1 MGGQGSHFRIAHA
14 AGDPGPGRSACLAR
28 SYLPASSRLPSY
40 WPGPLTVRSRRLDS
54 FLSPSAQMAPCASQS
69 VVAGRVIVT
78 SPLESGLT
86 TISHRRFLPLTS
98 RRAPVTV
105 PPSTVKAWSR
115 IVV

>member
-1 MGGQGSHFRIAHA
+1 MQRH
-14 AGDPGPGRSACLAR
+14 GRACLAR
-28 SYLPASSRLPSY
+28 SYFPAFLVAHY

-69 VVAGRVIVT
+69 SVAGRVIVT

-98 RRAPVTV
+98 RRAPVTE
-105 PPSTVKAWSR
+105 PPVTVKAWSR